1 MAAERSYKKSKK
13 HKKKSKKRRHKS
25 VSAAQFGAG
34 LWKTWH
40 LLSVIPAGFSKGK
53 VGVKLEEGI
62 AKITTFCYIFLILNH
77 FKLLNVQDLTPCE
90 GLHE

>member
-53 VGVKLEEGI
+53 VGVKLEEVGVGKRRDGTMEDMKHS
-62 AKITTFCYIFLILNH
+62 AGNKLI
-77 FKLLNVQDLTPCE
+77 
-90 GLHE
+90 